1 MPTPSNSF
9 EILGPEKKKKS
20 FENAEHFLSMQTKH
34 GLISSW
40 GEINRGN
47 DKNYLSLNLKAS
59 YGPLYALERQ
69 TFIME
74 KKTNKQ
80 KTFKKN

>member
-34 GLISSW
+34 GFISSW

-74 KKTNKQ
+74 KKPNKQ